1 MRLLYFLNSIT
12 NSGGMERIVIDKINY
27 LVGLDGYEVVLAFF
41 GTMEDKP
48 FFSMDERIRL
58 YPIREQKLGNSL
70 MEKFVGFLRLPRKV
84 KCLIDEVKPNIIV
97 NANTILVSWLLP
109 FIRKSI
115 PKIVELHFSYVGM
128 KIISE
133 EMYGRNWLKKEFNY
147 RLRKW
152 GYPKYDRC
160 VLLTNDDSRDWHFKN
175 AVVIPNFTNIKP
187 SEYHQSEKRR
197 TVVNVGRLSP
207 PKNQKVLV
215 EAWDIV
221 NKRYPDW
228 ELEIWGNGELH
239 DDLVK
244 QIADL
249 GLEEKVRLMGVSHHI
264 EEVYRYASF
273 FVLSSSYEGQPLV
286 MIEALQSSLPCVCF
300 AINGVRS
307 TIKNGENGYIIEKM
321 TAEALADGILKMI
334 EYQDEIPAMAQRA
347 KESAK
352 VFEKERI
359 MARWTTLFEE
369 LTQKDKQNG

>member
-27 LVGLDGYEVVLAFF
+27 LVGLDGYEVALAFF
-41 GTMEDKP
+41 GTMEDTP
-48 FFSMDERIRL
+48 FFPMDERVKL
-58 YPIREQKLGNSL
+58 YPMGEQKLGNSL
-70 MEKFVGFLRLPRKV
+70 MDKFISFLYLPRNV
-84 KCLIDEVKPNIIV
+84 GRLIDEVKPNIIV

-160 VLLTNDDSRDWHFKN
+160 VLLTNDDLRDWHFKN

-187 SEYHQSEKRR
+187 SEYHQSEKRK

-207 PKNQKVLV
+207 QKNQKTLV
-215 EAWDIV
+215 EAWNIV
-221 NKRYPDW
+221 NEKYPDW
-228 ELEIWGNGELH
+228 ELEIWGNGKLY
-239 DDLVK
+239 DDLAK
-244 QIADL
+244 QITDL
-249 GLEEKVRLMGVSHHI
+249 GLEEKVKLMGVSHHI
-264 EEVYRYASF
+264 EEVYCYASF
-273 FVLSSSYEGQPLV
+273 FVLSSSYEGLPLV

-300 AINGVRS
+300 AVNGVRG
-307 TIKNGENGYIIEKM
+307 TIKNGGNGYIIENM
-321 TAEALADGILKMI
+321 TAEALANGILKMI
-334 EYQDEIPAMAQRA
+334 EHQDEIPAMAQRA
-347 KESAK
+347 KQSAK

-359 MARWTTLFEE
+359 MARWTALFEE
-369 LTQKDKQNG
+369 LINNERA